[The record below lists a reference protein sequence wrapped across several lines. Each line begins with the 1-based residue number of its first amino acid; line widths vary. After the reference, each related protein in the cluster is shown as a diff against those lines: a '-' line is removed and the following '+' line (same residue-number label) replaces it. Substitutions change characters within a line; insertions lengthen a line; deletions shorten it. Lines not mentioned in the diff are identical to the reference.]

1 MKKLKNSVV
10 YFSLF
15 SMLFIMN
22 CGQTVDTKPDMTEFT
37 DPPVSNSVHAWWH
50 WMENAITK
58 DGITKDLE
66 AMKKQGI
73 STVTILNVSLFNERD
88 LGVPKVIFN
97 TDQWYKMFE
106 WALSEAHRLG
116 MTVGVHN
123 CDGWSTSGGPWIDPE
138 NSMKQIVWSRTFLTG
153 GRQVE
158 YRLPQPGSNIDF
170 YRDIRVVAFPASG
183 SDNSFRIAGPDMMVN
198 SKPAGNVLYDANPF
212 SSVAVNKNTVINITF
227 ENEFQCSK
235 IAIHPRVRF
244 DFVSLRNIHFQ
255 FELKASSDGKTFRS
269 VGLFDGPAMNRTT
282 LLEMEPINAKYYRIE
297 FKGVSGSDK
306 LQIGELEL
314 IGENE
319 KPSYHT
325 SIPYHLEKTVTT
337 MAHSIT
343 DFRTS
348 GTISADAL
356 RSEDIADITQY
367 MNSDGILKWDA
378 PGGRWE
384 VLRIGFTSTG
394 AVNFPATISG
404 TGLEC
409 DKMDTAALNL
419 HFRSF
424 SSRLIDYAG
433 EYTGNT
439 FEYIF
444 IDSWECEFQ
453 NWTGNFEKEFE
464 KRRDYSMIKWFPVIC
479 GLTVDSPDATER
491 FLHDYQKTIAE
502 LIEENYYA
510 HFSRLCRENGLKLH
524 AEVIYGGTTYPPLDI
539 LKSNSYADVPMYEFW
554 ARADDATGFIDYTP
568 GSNPAYPMPVNAA
581 ALYGKNV
588 IPAEAYTGYAF
599 FSESPWDLKLFG
611 DRAFCSGINQMV
623 LHSYVHQP
631 FEKKPG
637 ITLWEFGHS
646 FNRHNPWWDFASQWF
661 TYHARVQNILQQ
673 GVPCADILYYI
684 GDRFYPGRD
693 TAAISMVPE
702 GFRTQ
707 KCNLDI
713 LMNHCRVKNGKLL
726 LDNGLSY
733 EMLLLHNDNH
743 MNVKTLERIAELAND
758 GAIIAGIRPSKV
770 PGYLNYAS
778 EEKELN
784 DLSAAM
790 WGNTS
795 ENNYGKGKIYSGK
808 SLKDV
813 LDQHNITPDF
823 SVAGGS
829 EGFIYIHKKT
839 GNDEVYFVVNQTDEA
854 VEVDCIFRVAGK
866 FPGIWN
872 PQYGTVYM
880 PRDFRELSGNTIVPH
895 KFKPRESVIFVFRDE
910 SSGDIPEFSEYEN
923 KYTLEKF
930 EGTLT
935 FEDLPPEKKVSI
947 EGFVSWTISDDPDIK
962 YYSGKANY
970 SLNFDLPEEIK
981 DKKPLFISVD
991 GARSAY
997 EITLNGNL
1005 LGSAVFPGY
1014 RFEVSPVVRGNDNVL
1029 EIRIA
1034 SPYRNRVIG
1043 DMIQSGSLKN
1053 LWTTLPENA
1062 LPGRD
1067 KPLLESGI
1075 SGPVAFYY

>member
-1 MKKLKNSVV
+1 
-10 YFSLF
+10 
-15 SMLFIMN
+15 
-22 CGQTVDTKPDMTEFT
+22 
-37 DPPVSNSVHAWWH
+37 
-50 WMENAITK
+50 
-58 DGITKDLE
+58 
-66 AMKKQGI
+66 
-73 STVTILNVSLFNERD
+73 
-88 LGVPKVIFN
+88 
-97 TDQWYKMFE
+97 
-106 WALSEAHRLG
+106 
-116 MTVGVHN
+116 
-123 CDGWSTSGGPWIDPE
+123 
-138 NSMKQIVWSRTFLTG
+138 
-153 GRQVE
+153 
-158 YRLPQPGSNIDF
+158 
-170 YRDIRVVAFPASG
+170 
-183 SDNSFRIAGPDMMVN
+183 
-198 SKPAGNVLYDANPF
+198 
-212 SSVAVNKNTVINITF
+212 
-227 ENEFQCSK
+227 
-235 IAIHPRVRF
+235 
-244 DFVSLRNIHFQ
+244 
-255 FELKASSDGKTFRS
+255 
-269 VGLFDGPAMNRTT
+269 
-282 LLEMEPINAKYYRIE
+282 
-297 FKGVSGSDK
+297 
-306 LQIGELEL
+306 
-314 IGENE
+314 
-319 KPSYHT
+319 
-325 SIPYHLEKTVTT
+325 
-337 MAHSIT
+337 
-343 DFRTS
+343 
-348 GTISADAL
+348 
-356 RSEDIADITQY
+356 
-367 MNSDGILKWDA
+367 
-378 PGGRWE
+378 
-384 VLRIGFTSTG
+384 
-394 AVNFPATISG
+394 
-404 TGLEC
+404 
-409 DKMDTAALNL
+409 
-419 HFRSF
+419 
-424 SSRLIDYAG
+424 
-433 EYTGNT
+433 
-439 FEYIF
+439 
-444 IDSWECEFQ
+444 
-453 NWTGNFEKEFE
+453 
-464 KRRDYSMIKWFPVIC
+464 
-479 GLTVDSPDATER
+479 
-491 FLHDYQKTIAE
+491 
-502 LIEENYYA
+502 
-510 HFSRLCRENGLKLH
+510 
-524 AEVIYGGTTYPPLDI
+524 
-539 LKSNSYADVPMYEFW
+539 
-554 ARADDATGFIDYTP
+554 
-568 GSNPAYPMPVNAA
+568 
-581 ALYGKNV
+581 
-588 IPAEAYTGYAF
+588 
-599 FSESPWDLKLFG
+599 
-611 DRAFCSGINQMV
+611 MV

-743 MNVKTLERIAELAND
+743 MNVKTLKRIAELAND

-790 WGNTS
+790 WGNTY

-947 EGFVSWTISDDPDIK
+947 EVFVSWTTSDDPDIK